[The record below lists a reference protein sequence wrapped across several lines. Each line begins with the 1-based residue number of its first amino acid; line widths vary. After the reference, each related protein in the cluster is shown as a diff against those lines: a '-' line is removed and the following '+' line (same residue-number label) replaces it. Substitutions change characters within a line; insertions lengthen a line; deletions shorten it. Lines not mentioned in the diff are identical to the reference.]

1 MKTPI
6 IKYSDKFLD
15 RVGLFMRIGGITLW
29 PFIILREIYDASPPW
44 RRKAARIINHESIHI
59 KQQEEMLI
67 LPFYVWYILEWFIKL
82 FFYGKKAYYNISFE
96 REAYD
101 NDDNLSYLN
110 SRKRYSWLKRL
121 FK

>member
-67 LPFYVWYILEWFIKL
+67 LPFYVWYVLEWFIKL